1 MKHFIYSHCARVACI
16 MKKKCFFEI
25 ILEKIVIEQ
34 AIFAR
39 FFFIIKMLNSLY
51 PERGQSESPAI
62 VKPLQ
67 GTPDELAYINTRPV
81 FC

>member
-1 MKHFIYSHCARVACI
+1 MRNE
-16 MKKKCFFEI
+16 KKNKNIFFEI

-51 PERGQSESPAI
+51 PERGQSESPAV
-62 VKPLQ
+62 VKPLST
-67 GTPDELAYINTRPV
+67 GNSRRARLGPRM
-81 FC
+81 